1 MQTIDSIATFLDRLE
16 IGEPFSHG
24 ALTVVP
30 LLGPSEPEPD
40 WLTLPEAGAAVTV
53 TEASLAG
60 EVPTLTVQ
68 NDADRAVLLLDGE
81 ELIGAKQNRVLNT
94 TVLVAAHA
102 TVRIPVSCVEQH
114 RWSYRTPRF
123 VGSDASLFASARAK
137 KAARVS
143 ATLRE
148 HGRHLGDQQ
157 EIWRDVA
164 DKTRAHRLESPTGAM
179 RDFYARY
186 VDEMTEARRALAPR
200 SGQVGALFAM
210 GGLWTGL
217 DVLAAPGLFA
227 RTWAR
232 LCVGYAAEAVGVK
245 ATGGRP
251 KTDMIL
257 KAIAAA
263 RVRTAPAVGLGAEH
277 RIDEIGLAGAA
288 LMVDGRVAHLMVF
301 PTGMMLPTA
310 F

>member
-1 MQTIDSIATFLDRLE
+1 MQTIDSIATFLALLE
-16 IGEPFSHG
+16 VGEPFSHG

-30 LLGPSEPEPD
+30 LLGPSEPEPN

-68 NDADRAVLLLDGE
+68 NDADRPVLLLDGE

-94 TVLVAAHA
+94 TVLVAVHT
-102 TVRIPVSCVEQH
+102 TVRIPVSCVERH
-114 RWSYRTPRF
+114 RWGYRTPRF
-123 VGSDASLFASARAK
+123 LGSDASLFASARAK

-164 DKTRAHRLESPTGAM
+164 EKTRAHRLESPTGAM
-179 RDFYARY
+179 RDFYERY
-186 VDEMTEARRALAPR
+186 ADAMAEARRALAPR
-200 SGQVGALFAM
+200 PRQLGALVAM

-217 DVLAAPGLFA
+217 DVVAAPGLFA
-227 RTWAR
+227 RTWPR
-232 LCVGYAAEAVGVK
+232 FCLGYAAEAVGVEP
-245 ATGGRP
+245 TGGRLDAD
-251 KTDMIL
+251 TIL
-257 KAIAAA
+257 RAIARV

-277 RIDEIGLAGAA
+277 RIDEPGLAGAA
-288 LMVDGRVAHLMVF
+288 LLVDGRVAHLMAF
-301 PTGMMLPTA
+301 PTGLTLPTA
-310 F
+310 V

>member
-16 IGEPFSHG
+16 VGEPFSHG

-40 WLTLPEAGAAVTV
+40 WLTLTEAGAEVAV
-53 TEASLAG
+53 TEANLAG
-60 EVPTLTVQ
+60 EVPTLAVQ
-68 NDADRAVLLLDGE
+68 NDADRPVLLLDGE
-81 ELIGAKQNRVLNT
+81 ELVGAKQNRVLNT
-94 TVLVAAHA
+94 TVLVAAH
-102 TVRIPVSCVEQH
+102 TSVRIPVSCVERH

-123 VGSDASLFASARAK
+123 VGSEASLFASARAK

-164 DKTRAHRLESPTGAM
+164 EKTRAHRLESPTGAM
-179 RDFYARY
+179 RDFYERY
-186 VDEMTEARRALAPR
+186 VDEMAEARRALAPR
-200 SGQVGALFAM
+200 PGQVGALVAM

-227 RTWAR
+227 RTWPR
-232 LCVGYAAEAVGVK
+232 LCLGYGAEAVGVEP
-245 ATGGRP
+245 TGGRP
-251 KTDMIL
+251 EADIIL
-257 KAIAAA
+257 RAIARA
-263 RVRTAPAVGLGAEH
+263 RIRTAPAVGLGAEH
-277 RIDEIGLAGAA
+277 RIDEPGLAGAA
-288 LMVDGRVAHLMVF
+288 LRVDGRVAHLMVF
-301 PTGMMLPTA
+301 PTGLMLPTA